1 MPSNKELQDD
11 IAARAAEL
19 GLTVDTAGMNNATLA
34 ATLKGL
40 NDTPAPGADA
50 GADAPVTASGY
61 FVAKGASVTTARGI
75 VADGEALRDGDIPDE
90 ARDVLVG
97 LNVIEKR

>member
-19 GLTVDTAGMNNATLA
+19 GLTVDTAGMDNATLA

-40 NDTPAPGADA
+40 NETPTPTP

-75 VADGEALRDGDIPDE
+75 VADGEELRDGDIPDE

-97 LNVIEKR
+97 LNVLEKR